1 MQFQKRIARQLSIN
15 HWNFASEYHLPLG
28 VSYSYIHQV
37 NYKRD
42 EEGNYVMKDPTQGL
56 LFSNLVIE
64 EIKID
69 DPYGV
74 LIITFK
80 ENMGGQINT
89 LRTKEDYEQIV
100 KACKENTDD
109 RIQSVIVKRYIQ
121 GKEGK
126 KGRFKKIELLSS

>member
-1 MQFQKRIARQLSIN
+1 
-15 HWNFASEYHLPLG
+15 
-28 VSYSYIHQV
+28 
-37 NYKRD
+37 
-42 EEGNYVMKDPTQGL
+42 MKDPTQGL